1 MIHKQNRNIAGA
13 LKVTLAELSFIIAT
27 VAFVVDAL
35 PMVGIVSPVKL
46 QSTGL
51 ALVAF
56 GLALGV
62 GLAERL
68 GVAGAII

>member
-1 MIHKQNRNIAGA
+1 M
-13 LKVTLAELSFIIAT
+13 TLAELCFVIAV

-35 PMVGIVSPVKL
+35 PMIGVVSPVKL

-56 GLALGV
+56 GLALGA
-62 GLAERL
+62 GLAGRL
-68 GVAGAII
+68 GVEGAIL

>member
-1 MIHKQNRNIAGA
+1 M
-13 LKVTLAELSFIIAT
+13 TLAELCFVIAV

-35 PMVGIVSPVKL
+35 PMIGVVSPVKL

-56 GLALGV
+56 ALALGA
-62 GLAERL
+62 GLAGRL
-68 GVAGAII
+68 GVEGAIL